1 VVEKYIQEGMTEQ
14 EKIEDLERRIS
25 RLERLLL
32 IIKTVV
38 IALIIGMFI
47 TALIFGIITVKEA
60 QEVLK
65 AVK

>member
-1 VVEKYIQEGMTEQ
+1 MTDQ
-14 EKIEDLERRIS
+14 GKIEDLERRVA

-32 IIKTVV
+32 IVKTVI
-38 IALIIGMFI
+38 IALIIGMGI

-60 QEVLK
+60 QEVLN

>member
-1 VVEKYIQEGMTEQ
+1 MTEQ
-14 EKIEDLERRIS
+14 EKIIDLERRVA

-32 IIKTVV
+32 IIKTVAF
-38 IALIIGMFI
+38 ALVIGMFI

-65 AVK
+65 TIK

>member
-1 VVEKYIQEGMTEQ
+1 MNEQ
-14 EKIEDLERRIS
+14 QKIEDLERRVS

-32 IIKTVV
+32 ICKTVV
-38 IALIIGMFI
+38 IALIIGMGI

-60 QEVLK
+60 TEVLN